1 MDTPKPEPE
10 QESMMQAIRKVELA
24 VAALMRDP
32 HQRDEVVSS
41 LDLRHARALAQGVQ
55 SASCQ
60 AFQPIAALVAEGGW
74 GSAPAGVAW
83 NAKSRGDAVTSERP

>member
-10 QESMMQAIRKVELA
+10 QESMIQAIRKVELA

-32 HQRDEVVSS
+32 NQRDEVVSS
-41 LDLRHARALAQGVQ
+41 LDLHHARALAQGVQ
-55 SASCQ
+55 RASCQ
-60 AFQPIAALVAEGGW
+60 TFQPIAALVAVCGW

-83 NAKSRGDAVTSERP
+83 NAKVV